1 MASLIQKAGRKHR
14 AALTMLYETHKR
26 RVFSLCHALLRNYQS
41 ASDVTI
47 SVMRSALQMVI
58 DQKLSTEEDFAIF
71 TIKQAVDHCR
81 KEILKQD
88 SRAFSTSPKQD
99 FHIQDLQTERI
110 GKYAG
115 PLENY
120 LNHLPVFQ
128 RFVFTLR
135 YIGDLSVSDVSTC
148 LDIKAETIQLI
159 LEAEPDNLSR
169 IYRAVKSAG
178 GQCTP
183 PSSELL
189 KTAFK
194 KRTNTETVPQTLDQ
208 QILNFIDSVC
218 VPAEQT
224 RRKKSKHLLLAV
236 SFTVLLTVLL
246 LIVISTLGNT
256 SGSETASAATTTTEV
271 AETKVFPTEAEET
284 EITEPFQIREPQ
296 DAEEPTVEITEI
308 ADTVTYTAQIEI
320 LNYGTITVALDAE
333 AAPITVENFA
343 ALAESG
349 FYDGLTFHRI
359 IEDFMMQGGDPNGD
373 GTGGSENT
381 IVGEFTVNGYN
392 NDLSH
397 TRGAISMARAND
409 YNSASSQFFIVH
421 EDSTFL
427 DGQYAVFGYVTDGL
441 DIVDKICE
449 SAEPTDSNGSI
460 DPDAQ
465 PVIKSITIQIYE

>member
-14 AALTMLYETHKR
+14 TALTMLYETHKR

-71 TIKQAVDHCR
+71 TIKQAVDYCR

-88 SRAFSTSPKQD
+88 SKAFSTSPKQD
-99 FHIQDLQTERI
+99 YHIQYLQTERI

-128 RFVFTLR
+128 RFVFALR

-148 LDIKAETIQLI
+148 LDIKSETIQLI

-194 KRTNTETVPQTLDQ
+194 NRTNTETVPQTLDQ
-208 QILNFIDSVC
+208 QILSFIDFVC

-224 RRKKSKHLLLAV
+224 RRRKSKHLLLAV
-236 SFTVLLTVLL
+236 CCTVLLTVLL

-256 SGSETASAATTTTEV
+256 SGSETASAATSTTEI
-271 AETKVFPTEAEET
+271 AETKVSPTEA

-296 DAEEPTVEITEI
+296 DVEEPITEI
-308 ADTVTYTAQIEI
+308 SKNTDTVTYTAQIEI

-333 AAPITVENFA
+333 AAPITVENFV

-381 IVGEFTVNGYN
+381 IVGEFAVNGYN

-465 PVIKSITIQIYE
+465 PVIKSITIQTQE